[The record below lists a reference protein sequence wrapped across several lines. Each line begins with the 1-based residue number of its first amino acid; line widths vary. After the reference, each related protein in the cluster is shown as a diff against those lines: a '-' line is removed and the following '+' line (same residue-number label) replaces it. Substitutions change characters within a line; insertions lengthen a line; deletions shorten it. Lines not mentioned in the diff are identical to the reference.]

1 MLLRDPGGR
10 PQSHSSLNQNSN
22 PSPTQSYR
30 KLALKYHPDKNS
42 EADAKQRF
50 VEINDAYNVLSDP
63 NERTWYDNNRD
74 KVLFNKDEMSK
85 EDLEQ
90 YSFGFNIW
98 AYFTMSCF
106 SGYEDDE
113 KGFYAVYR
121 DAFEKIK
128 AEETKAYVSR
138 EDLT

>member
-1 MLLRDPGGR
+1 
-10 PQSHSSLNQNSN
+10 
-22 PSPTQSYR
+22 
-30 KLALKYHPDKNS
+30 
-42 EADAKQRF
+42 
-50 VEINDAYNVLSDP
+50 VLSDP

-74 KVLFNKDEMSK
+74 KVLFNKEEMSK

-98 AYFTMSCF
+98 AYFTMACF

-128 AEETKAYVSR
+128 AE
-138 EDLT
+138 